1 MVVVAKMMVIT
12 NLKEKLPVKD
22 MDTILQPFADAD
34 EVSGW
39 ARSGIADS
47 IQAGIVSGRSNTELA
62 PKAYVTR
69 AEVAS
74 IVRRLLQ
81 KSELI

>member
-12 NLKEKLPVKD
+12 NLKEKLPVQD
-22 MDTILQPFADAD
+22 TDTILQPYSDAD
-34 EVSGW
+34 EISSW
-39 ARSGIADS
+39 ARSSIADS
-47 IQAGIVSGRSNTELA
+47 IQAGIVSGRSSSEIA
-62 PKAYVTR
+62 PQSNVTR